1 LFAVFIP
8 VYIFVLDSY
17 QPQPNVSFGEK
28 LKHIDWV
35 GVVLNAAV
43 YCTFVMVFTF
53 GGATWAWN
61 DGRTIALFVVFGVVL
76 MAFVVTQYF
85 SFLTT
90 PANRLFPGDFLRH
103 RSLILL
109 YISQACA
116 ATSLF
121 IPIYCKPSSS
131 CPFPHLPVNPPLDIP
146 VFFQFTRGDSGVEAA
161 VRLLPFII
169 ITIFCTMLNGA
180 LMPKVGY
187 YMPFF
192 FISSV
197 FITIGGAV
205 MYATVT
211 PSTSNATIYGYSV
224 LMAIGAGLSQ
234 QAAYSVAPAKVA
246 PNRVP
251 DAVGFINA
259 AQIGAIVI
267 ALTITSTVFQNM
279 GYRHVAAA
287 LKGLDFTSS
296 DIHAAL
302 AGAKSA
308 VFASAPEEV
317 KAKVVE
323 GIVKAI
329 SDGYILV
336 IVAGAFGLVCS
347 LFLKREKLFMEA
359 GAGA

>member
-1 LFAVFIP
+1 M
-8 VYIFVLDSY
+8 LDSY
-17 QPQPNVSFGEK
+17 QPQPNISFGEK

-61 DGRTIALFVVFGVVL
+61 DGRTIALFVVFGL
-76 MAFVVTQYF
+76 ILIAFVITQYF
-85 SFLTT
+85 SFLTI

-109 YISQACA
+109 YICQACA

-121 IPIYCKPSSS
+121 IPIYYI
-131 CPFPHLPVNPPLDIP
+131 PL
-146 VFFQFTRGDSGVEAA
+146 FFQFTRGDNGVDAA

-169 ITIFCTMLNGA
+169 LTIFFTMLNGA
-180 LMPKVGY
+180 LMPKVGH

-192 FISSV
+192 FIASV
-197 FITIGGAV
+197 FVTIGGAV

-211 PSTSNATIYGYSV
+211 PSTPNATIYGYSV
-224 LMAIGAGLSQ
+224 LMAVGAGLSQ

-267 ALTITSTVFQNM
+267 ALTITSTVFQNT

-287 LKGLDFTSS
+287 LKGLDFTSA

-308 VFASAPEEV
+308 VFVSAPEDV
-317 KAKVVE
+317 KAKVVK
-323 GIVKAI
+323 GIVEAI

-336 IVAGAFGLVCS
+336 IVAGALGLVCS
-347 LFLKREKLFMEA
+347 LFLKRERLFMEA